1 MRRDGGVVRKTS
13 ALSCLTLEVLRCRT
27 TCVPMGRDDG
37 FPIADVAVGLLDD
50 DKVRRLWRLLGD
62 QSAMCEAMTT
72 HEAVLLAS
80 WGAGHRV
87 TVDDACPLWL
97 TPRQPILEALR
108 SVGLLD
114 AKGRIPAKPWASYFG
129 PASARREA
137 AREAGRK
144 GNAKRWG
151 SGGDADAIG
160 SRSPSLPSV
169 PTHRPTPR
177 ARANG
182 AAPRGGDMA
191 KLGDYLAG
199 TPLGNELG
207 LPKKETA

>member
-1 MRRDGGVVRKTS
+1 
-13 ALSCLTLEVLRCRT
+13 
-27 TCVPMGRDDG
+27 MGRDDG

-62 QSAMCEAMTT
+62 QAAMCEAMTT

-87 TVDDACPLWL
+87 TATSAVPLWL
-97 TPRQPILEALR
+97 TPDPATIHALV

-114 AKGRIPAKPWASYFG
+114 SRERIPSKAWASYFG
-129 PASARREA
+129 PAAARRES

-144 GNAKRWG
+144 GNARRWG
-151 SGGDADAIG
+151 SGGDGDAIG
-160 SRSPSLPSV
+160 SRSPSVPSV
-169 PTHRPTPR
+169 PTNRPTPR

-182 AAPRGGDMA
+182 ATRGGGMT
-191 KLGDYLAG
+191 KLGDYLTG
-199 TPLGNELG
+199 TPFGDELG
-207 LPKKETA
+207 LTKEGKP